1 MKFFKSLVLVILFSF
16 VLSNKSFAYLSYY
29 KCVFDRGSSSDFDNT
44 PSPEK
49 IKVPL
54 KLVFEDLDYN
64 NNSGRMVGEN
74 GSAEIGL
81 ITTGNI
87 NIIEVT
93 PSGNMTVTTIF
104 LNPKNTYNAVHSRHI
119 DMFGAVVSQ
128 YYGICN

>member
-1 MKFFKSLVLVILFSF
+1 VFLIEVVHQILI
-16 VLSNKSFAYLSYY
+16 
-29 KCVFDRGSSSDFDNT
+29 T

-74 GSAEIGL
+74 GSAEVGL
-81 ITTGNI
+81 ITTSNI

>member
-1 MKFFKSLVLVILFSF
+1 MSLFRLIVVLTLFTVF
-16 VLSNKSFAYLSYY
+16 LPNKSFANQSYY

-44 PSPEK
+44 PNPKK

-64 NNSGRMVGEN
+64 NATGRIVGDA
-74 GSAEIGL
+74 GSTKVNVIK
-81 ITTGNI
+81 TNNI
-87 NIIEVT
+87 NILEVT
-93 PSGNMTVTTIF
+93 PIGNMTVTTIF

-119 DMFGAVVSQ
+119 DSFGAIVSQ